1 MGVTIWAVI
10 AVVAALVLLAGAVV
24 GIRRPRHAEDELG
37 QPERQPAHIE
47 TPGSAGQ
54 APLSLYLRSIQSK
67 RGTGTVLVTSTGGTG
82 SLYFLFGHL
91 FHAVCG
97 TSTGEDALR
106 ELLGW
111 NDAQY
116 SFDTKSPLPT
126 EETIERPID
135 QILA

>member
-1 MGVTIWAVI
+1 VNIWLAIAAIAGLLLIAGV
-10 AVVAALVLLAGAVV
+10 VV
-24 GIRRPRHAEDELG
+24 GVRRPRHAEEELS
-37 QPERQPAHIE
+37 QPQHPPAHFE
-47 TPGSAGQ
+47 TPGSISP
-54 APLSLYLRSIQSK
+54 APLAVFLRSMQ
-67 RGTGTVLVTSTGGTG
+67 RERATGTLQVTAGGQTG

-97 TSTGEDALR
+97 TATGEVALQ

-111 NDAQY
+111 RDVQY
-116 SFDTKSPLPT
+116 AFDTKSPLPT